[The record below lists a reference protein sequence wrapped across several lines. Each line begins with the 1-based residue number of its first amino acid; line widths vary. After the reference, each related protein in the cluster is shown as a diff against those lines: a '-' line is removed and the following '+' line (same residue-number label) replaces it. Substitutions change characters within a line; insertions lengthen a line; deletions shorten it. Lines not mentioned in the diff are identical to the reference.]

1 MYVRICIYMYI
12 HTPAGPQ
19 APTIVSVERTSA
31 TEITLHWTPDSQDDV
46 IDFITHY
53 TVNCYPL
60 AYNNDQRVGQNVYLD
75 YSENQTEVVISN
87 LSPKLRYVMSV
98 AASTEAG
105 IGEYSNSTTVECE

>member
-1 MYVRICIYMYI
+1 MYVCTVCTCTYTY
-12 HTPAGPQ
+12 TPTGPQ

-46 IDFITHY
+46 IDFINHY
-53 TVNCYPL
+53 TVKYYSL
-60 AYNNDQRVGQNVYLD
+60 DGDQRVGQNVYLD